1 MILSYFKIGGAALG
15 LALIG
20 YAGWAISDR
29 ADLRDRLAACTALA
43 AGKNDGAAC
52 PAKIADPIRQAA
64 AAAACDKAL
73 AGAPRQQYAADVIAL
88 CSPSVRREA
97 VAREAAEASYQSAA
111 AQLTQQ
117 SALTAQAVARAE
129 ARAGQQQILK
139 EKADAVIKAAPR
151 IGDRV
156 SCDAACLRAL
166 VR

>member
-15 LALIG
+15 LALVG
-20 YAGWAISDR
+20 YAGWAIQDR
-29 ADLRDRLAACTALA
+29 AELRNRLDACIALT

-52 PAKIADPIRQAA
+52 PAKIAAPIRQAA
-64 AAAACDKAL
+64 ASAACDRAL
-73 AGAPRQQYAADVIAL
+73 TGAPRQQYAADVIAL

-111 AQLTQQ
+111 AQLSQQ

-129 ARAGQQQILK
+129 SRASHQQILK

-156 SCDAACLRAL
+156 SCDADCLRAL
-166 VR
+166 GR